1 MSKPSR
7 IVPAIVIVALVVI
20 IVGKLW
26 FNIAVDPL
34 LWLYGCTVT
43 IVTFATF
50 WAAYYDYSDPAL
62 DPPDPSVKNLTP
74 KVSVVVPVK
83 NEEVLIRACI
93 ESIVHQTYKNLEIV
107 VMDDA
112 STDRTPE
119 VLKRLK
125 EEYGIRAFRMPKNV
139 GKKKAIEAAVAY
151 TDGEIWAFADSDSV
165 LAPNAIEKLVAA
177 FNAHPE
183 AGAVSAHGRAL
194 NADRNTLTRIQDT
207 WYEGQFR
214 LSKGLESVYGAVTCA
229 SGCLA
234 AWRREAIGPYI
245 HDWATDTF
253 LGEEFRFATDR
264 QMTGYVLGGDLA
276 RRKGNRM
283 PAAADGGMKVASKQW
298 DVLYSESAKVLT
310 EVPPTW
316 RKFLRQQ
323 TRWKKSFIRNMF
335 FTGRFYW
342 HRPKLAAWAF
352 YLGVAFV
359 LVGPIIAFRAI
370 YFLTFN
376 GDLLSAPLYL
386 SGVVFVGLL
395 YGLDY
400 KTRNPD
406 SALWVYRPLM
416 SLIST
421 FVLSWLLIYAAF
433 TIKNPSW
440 LTR

>member
-1 MSKPSR
+1 MAKTSR
-7 IVPAIVIVALVVI
+7 VVPAIVIVALFVI
-20 IVGKLW
+20 IIGKIV
-26 FNIAVDPL
+26 FNVAVDPL
-34 LWLYGCTVT
+34 LWIYGCTVT

-50 WAAYYDYSDPAL
+50 WSAYYDYKDPAL
-62 DPPDPSVKNLTP
+62 DPPDPSVKDRTP

-83 NEEVLIRACI
+83 NEEVLIRDCI
-93 ESIVHQTYKNLEIV
+93 TSIVNQTYKNLEII
-107 VMDDA
+107 VMDDG
-112 STDRTPE
+112 STDKTPE
-119 VLKRLK
+119 VLVKLREEFGIQAYRLQ
-125 EEYGIRAFRMPKNV
+125 KNV
-139 GKKKAIEAAVAY
+139 GKKKAIEAGVRH
-151 TDGEIWAFADSDSV
+151 TTGEIFAFADSDSV
-165 LAPNAIEKLVAA
+165 LAPDAIEKLVAA

-194 NADRNTLTRIQDT
+194 NANKNTLTRIQDT

-264 QMTGYVLGGDLA
+264 QMTGYVLGGELA
-276 RRKGNRM
+276 RRKEKRT
-283 PAAADGGMKVASKQW
+283 PAAADGGTKAATKQW

-323 TRWKKSFIRNMF
+323 ARWKKSFIRNMF

-342 HRPKLAAWAF
+342 RRPKLASWAF

-376 GDLLSAPLYL
+376 GDYLSAPLYL

-406 SALWVYRPLM
+406 SSIWIYRPLM

>member
-1 MSKPSR
+1 MSKPAR
-7 IVPAIVIVALVVI
+7 IVPAIVLAALAVI
-20 IVGKLW
+20 IVGKLL

-34 LWLYGCTVT
+34 LWIYGCLVT
-43 IVTFATF
+43 ILTFATF
-50 WAAYYDYSDPAL
+50 WGAYYDYKDPAL
-62 DPPDPSVKNLTP
+62 DPPDPSVTNLTP

-83 NEEVLIRACI
+83 NEEDLIRACI
-93 ESIVHQTYKNLEIV
+93 ESIVKQTYRNLEIV
-107 VMDDA
+107 VMDDG
-112 STDRTPE
+112 STDGTTD
-119 VLKRLK
+119 VLRRLK
-125 EEYGIRAFRMPKNV
+125 DEYGIQAYRMPKNV
-139 GKKKAIEAAVAY
+139 GKKKAIEAAVRH
-151 TDGEIWAFADSDSV
+151 TTGDIFAFVDSDSV
-165 LAPNAIEKLVAA
+165 LLPDAIEKLVAA
-177 FNAHPE
+177 FNAHPD

-194 NADRNTLTRIQDT
+194 NASKNTLTRIQDT

-214 LSKGLESVYGAVTCA
+214 LSKGLESAYGAVTCA

-234 AWRREAIGPYI
+234 AWRREAIGPYL

-264 QMTGYVLGGDLA
+264 QMTGYVLGGELA
-276 RRKGNRM
+276 KNRKKR
-283 PAAADGGMKVASKQW
+283 AALATDGGTKEAPREWK
-298 DVLYSESAKVLT
+298 VLYSESAKVLT

-352 YLGVAFV
+352 YIGIAFV

-370 YFLTFN
+370 YFLSFN
-376 GDLLSAPLYL
+376 GDFLSAPLYL

-406 SALWVYRPLM
+406 STFWIYRPLM